1 MRTLGFAP
9 ALATVAALL
18 SACATVSSPDQV
30 SAPITTSATPAATPV
45 SHATTRLDPRWVR
58 PGTDTMIMTRS
69 GDFSSVAFR
78 NEGPGRQQVGM
89 TIQSIAPMT
98 DRLGRHAFE
107 VSFEQRDENS
117 VVDKTTT
124 WVDASTLLPLRQEA
138 HLDDGRLVTLIYG
151 GGQVLA
157 VDLVPGH
164 QSHAF
169 STPVPDSA
177 YAAAAIDLLLRAL
190 PLANDYRTS
199 IPLYFPSDG
208 TMFSMNVRV
217 EGQETLTTR
226 AGRTMDCWVV
236 AADLPGE
243 VTEHF
248 WIDLH
253 DHMLVRILAHDTPTS
268 LVRYD
273 R

>member
-1 MRTLGFAP
+1 MRTLGFAS
-9 ALATVAALL
+9 ALATVAVLS
-18 SACATVSSPDQV
+18 SACATLSTPDQV
-30 SAPITTSATPAATPV
+30 SAPVTASSKLTATPV
-45 SHATTRLDPRWVR
+45 SRGASHFDPQWVR
-58 PGTDTMIMTRS
+58 PGTDTMIITRS
-69 GDFSSVAFR
+69 GDMSSVAFR
-78 NEGPGRQQVGM
+78 SEGPSRQEIGM
-89 TIQSIAPMT
+89 TIQTITPMT

-117 VVDKTTT
+117 IVDETTT
-124 WVDASTLLPLRQEA
+124 WVDANTLLPLRQEA
-138 HLDDGRLVTLIYG
+138 HLGNGRLVTLIYG
-151 GGQVLA
+151 DGQVMA
-157 VDLVPGH
+157 VDLIPGH

-190 PLANDYRTS
+190 PLATDYRTS

-208 TMFSMNVRV
+208 TMFSLEVRV
-217 EGQETLTTR
+217 EGRENLTTR
-226 AGRTMDCWVV
+226 AGKIMDCWVV
-236 AADLPGE
+236 AADFPGQ

-248 WIDLH
+248 WIDQH
-253 DHMLVRILAHDTPTS
+253 DHTLVRILAHETSSS